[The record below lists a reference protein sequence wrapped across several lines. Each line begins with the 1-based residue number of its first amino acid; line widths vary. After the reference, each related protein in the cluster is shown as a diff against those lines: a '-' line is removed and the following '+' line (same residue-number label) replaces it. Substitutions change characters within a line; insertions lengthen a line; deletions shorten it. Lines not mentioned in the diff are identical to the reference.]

1 MNATAPLT
9 TLEENLP
16 PVQAAKAAGIDAAQL
31 RLDVEQVFLLYT
43 NFCGDVDATA
53 AAVGCSPR
61 VIAALAD
68 AEGWRDKIAHIIA
81 KVKSRKPGDVERAIN
96 RAMCFVQAF
105 RYLRFLERACRSMFN
120 WTDAELH
127 DYLVTWETKGKGED
141 VVKVPKVNARALSDM
156 AHALETAQQMCYFAL
171 NDTTP
176 ERGKRNETGQEE
188 LAASAFH
195 AEITAAMDRAA
206 QPATVRGQLAEA
218 QIERAQLDAGKAVLL

>member
-1 MNATAPLT
+1 MSTTETIATMEA
-9 TLEENLP
+9 NLP
-16 PVQAAKAAGIDAAQL
+16 PVEAAKAAGIDTAQL
-31 RLDVEQVFLLYT
+31 RLDLEQVFLLYT

-53 AAVGCSPR
+53 AAVGVSPR
-61 VIAALAD
+61 VIAAIAD

-105 RYLRFLERACRSMFN
+105 RYLRFLERVCRRMFK
-120 WTDAELH
+120 WSDEELH

-141 VVKVPKVNARALSDM
+141 AIKVPKVNARALSDM

-206 QPATVRGQLAEA
+206 EPATVRGQLAEA